1 MNLVLRGLGKKKG
14 GGVRGHMHMHICSW
28 LVGWLNQIGFEQH
41 QKGWTGGWQGMG
53 SGSEGD
59 AAGMQALT
67 SFSDRWNGFR
77 YAAPLPD

>member
-1 MNLVLRGLGKKKG
+1 
-14 GGVRGHMHMHICSW
+14 
-28 LVGWLNQIGFEQH
+28 
-41 QKGWTGGWQGMG
+41 MG

-77 YAAPLPD
+77 HAAPLPD